1 MKTFRKS
8 YFKNDTVDKEYLD
21 AWVRRLELA
30 NKRTYEKYDL
40 NTSLGNTRVW
50 GVNTNVQKETLVIFP
65 GARTTSLFWDFDR
78 GLDYVAES
86 CRIFLVETNGLP
98 NHSDGLSPDIRSLD
112 YGHWANEVFEALN
125 IDKAWI
131 AGASFGGLVCMKMGI
146 TNPEKVKA
154 AFLLNPGCL
163 QPFSLTFKNLYYN
176 LLPIIRPS
184 KKNVSLFLDKAVFSK
199 PNHQLSPEAEKLI
212 VDYEVFAIKRYKDN
226 TQKPYFME
234 KQLAKTNIPCFLLLG
249 DKDMLFPY
257 KKSIE
262 NAEKYL
268 QNLKD
273 TVVFSN
279 VGHGIE
285 TYPDSIRYMAK
296 VILDGA
302 TV

>member
-8 YFKNDTVDKEYLD
+8 HFKNDTVDKEYLD

-78 GLDYVAES
+78 CLDYVAES

-125 IDKAWI
+125 IDKACI

-184 KKNVSLFLDKAVFSK
+184 EKNVSLFLDKAVFSK

-234 KQLAKTNIPCFLLLG
+234 KQLADTNIPCFLLLG
-249 DKDMLFPY
+249 DKDLLFPY

-262 NAEKYL
+262 NAEKHL

-273 TVVFSN
+273 TIVFSN

-285 TYPDSIRYMAK
+285 TYPDAIRYMAK